1 MINGLS
7 RRQQRFESAWGRQKK
22 LNAESLLLQG
32 SQRFF
37 FFRPYI
43 LFKASFPAAQAA
55 GNGAFFVSLLC
66 SSSAFLTIR
75 FPFLPQI
82 SEKDRIWIA
91 QRRFF
96 SRGIV
101 MHRMITELDAAW
113 LRLVGLLAGQ
123 RAGGSGGKEHLAVVC
138 ALFELEDKRRQ
149 VGLPALD
156 QLGSRP
162 EQIRWN

>member
-1 MINGLS
+1 
-7 RRQQRFESAWGRQKK
+7 
-22 LNAESLLLQG
+22 
-32 SQRFF
+32 
-37 FFRPYI
+37 
-43 LFKASFPAAQAA
+43 
-55 GNGAFFVSLLC
+55 
-66 SSSAFLTIR
+66 
-75 FPFLPQI
+75 
-82 SEKDRIWIA
+82 
-91 QRRFF
+91 
-96 SRGIV
+96 

-123 RAGGSGGKEHLAVVC
+123 RAGESGGKEHVAVVC

>member
-1 MINGLS
+1 MGL
-7 RRQQRFESAWGRQKK
+7 F
-22 LNAESLLLQG
+22 
-32 SQRFF
+32 
-37 FFRPYI
+37 
-43 LFKASFPAAQAA
+43 SF
-55 GNGAFFVSLLC
+55 LC
-66 SSSAFLTIR
+66 SAR
-75 FPFLPQI
+75 PPPFLLSVFLSFLKFQK
-82 SEKDRIWIA
+82 SDRIWIA
-91 QRRFF
+91 QKRFF

-123 RAGGSGGKEHLAVVC
+123 RAGESGGKEHPAVVC

-156 QLGSRP
+156 QLGSRT